1 MIGTIAHM
9 NNRTGGFS
17 IAYKMDNN
25 LEIKVPNGSKILCTN
40 CEIENES
47 TLITNGSII
56 KTSNGYDIQEDLDI
70 SLIKEDTVPLTI
82 LNGREILYAAGV
94 TSGNNITF
102 NLPKGARVNKILV
115 INNGEFIMPIASNYL
130 IEY

>member
-40 CEIENES
+40 CEIENEA
-47 TLITNGSII
+47 TLISNGSII
-56 KTSNGYDIQEDLDI
+56 KTTIGYDIQEDLEI
-70 SLIKEDTVPLTI
+70 SITKEDTIPLTI
-82 LNGREILYAAGV
+82 LHGREILYADKAV
-94 TSGNNITF
+94 SGSNIIF
-102 NLPKGARVNKILV
+102 NLPKGARVNQILV
-115 INNGEFIMPIASNYL
+115 ANTGEFIMPAASNYL